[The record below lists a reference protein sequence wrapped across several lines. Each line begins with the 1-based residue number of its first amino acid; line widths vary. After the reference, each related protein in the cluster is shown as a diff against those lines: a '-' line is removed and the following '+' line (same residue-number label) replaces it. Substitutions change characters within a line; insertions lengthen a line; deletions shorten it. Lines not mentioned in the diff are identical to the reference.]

1 MYGKEGMVTDMRID
15 FAPLEGITTYTYR
28 KLHHKYY
35 GGIDR
40 YFAPFISPGP
50 GQGLSVKEVRD
61 ILPENNG
68 GLRVVPQLM
77 ANHAPTFLAAAKV
90 LAAYGYQEI
99 NLNLGCPSGTVAA
112 KKKGAGFLA
121 YPEELEAF
129 LEEIFADHEVAAGQ
143 IGISIKTRIGKFSAE
158 EWPELMQI
166 YNRFPL
172 QELIVHPRVQKDFY
186 RNRPRWEAYADARRE
201 SRNRLV
207 YNGDISTVEEY
218 LRFCSQFPDEEAVML
233 GRGLVGNPELGEQI
247 SRIQNGEDAKA
258 LDGKRLRAFH
268 DELLEAYCELMSGER
283 NVLFKMKELWCYMAV
298 MFPDSQKTE
307 KRIKKAAHMREYK
320 EAVNAMFTSPEG
332 GQGRIL

>member
-1 MYGKEGMVTDMRID
+1 MRID

-68 GLRVVPQLM
+68 GLHVVPQLL
-77 ANHAPTFLAAAKV
+77 ANHAPTFLAAVKV
-90 LAAYGYQEI
+90 LAAYGYREI

-143 IGISIKTRIGKFSAE
+143 IRISIKTRIGKNSAE
-158 EWPELMQI
+158 EWPELMRI

-172 QELIVHPRVQKDFY
+172 EELIIHPRVQKDFY
-186 RNRPRWEAYADARRE
+186 KNTPRREVYADACRE

-207 YNGDISTVEEY
+207 YNGDIFTGEDY
-218 LRFCSQFPDEEAVML
+218 IHFCGRFPDEEAVML
-233 GRGLVGNPELGEQI
+233 GRGLVRNPEFAEQI
-247 SRIQNGEDAKA
+247 RRIQKGEDAGEQ
-258 LDGKRLRAFH
+258 DWDRLRAFH
-268 DELLEAYCELMSGER
+268 DELLEAYCVLMSGER
-283 NVLFKMKELWCYMAV
+283 NVLFKMKELWCYMAA
-298 MFPDSQKTE
+298 MFPDSRKAE
-307 KRIKKAAHMREYK
+307 KRLKKAVHLREYR
-320 EAVNAMFTSPEG
+320 EAVDAMFALQEG
-332 GQGRIL
+332 GRNPFHDGGQNGQTDD